1 MPARPLGTSGLRCA
15 VRLLRSRF
23 TGGETDDEKEET
35 VDDGL
40 GKGFWLKL
48 MGGILLVGLAIF
60 VGFVIFDKL
69 LWGLGFFG
77 ALLFI
82 VAILVVVAWLY
93 DRHQQTSY
101 RTD

>member
-1 MPARPLGTSGLRCA
+1 MPARPLGTSGLD
-15 VRLLRSRF
+15 LSRQ
-23 TGGETDDEKEET
+23 TPAQPASRGETDDEKEET

-48 MGGILLVGLAIF
+48 IGGILLVGLAIF

-101 RTD
+101 RAD